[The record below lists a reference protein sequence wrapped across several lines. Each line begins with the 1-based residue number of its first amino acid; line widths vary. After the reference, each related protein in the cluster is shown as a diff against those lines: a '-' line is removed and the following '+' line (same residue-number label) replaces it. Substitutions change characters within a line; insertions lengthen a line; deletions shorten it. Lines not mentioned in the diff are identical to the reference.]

1 MAKANIWYCK
11 SEYSQTYRFSCG
23 SDLIAYSTISRVKH
37 THVLL
42 KTIDASCADEAWQ
55 KMQGEFW
62 SPKGEANGLIA
73 GLGLDHTSM
82 DIGDVVEIDGVWY
95 KVEATGFSVLEA

>member
-11 SEYSQTYRFSCG
+11 PEYSQTYRNP
-23 SDLIAYSTISRVKH
+23 AKPTINRVKH

-42 KTIDASCADEAWQ
+42 KSIDASCADEAWQ

-62 SPKGEANGLIA
+62 SPNGEANGLIA
-73 GLGLDHTSM
+73 GLALDHTSM
-82 DIGDVVEIDGVWY
+82 DIGDVAEIDGVWY
-95 KVEATGFSVLEA
+95 RVEATGFSVLED